1 MEWLI
6 DIIKEWLQLYLKGM
20 IVMWSGFLPEIPDGW
35 ALCNGD
41 NGTPDL
47 RFRFI
52 QSIFTIENIGDTGGT
67 TSHTHD
73 FTSNT
78 HQHTTSADFTV
89 SGIGEGERL
98 VGTEQGPPETSLVAV
113 TGTTDVGAHTPPYYR
128 LAFIMKL

>member
-20 IVMWSGFLPEIPDGW
+20 IVMWSGFLPEIPEGW

-52 QSIFTIENIGDTGGT
+52 QSIYSIENLGETGGEI
-67 TSHTHD
+67 SHTHP

-78 HQHTTSADFTV
+78 HKHGVPCEERVDGGGDFYTV
-89 SGIGEGERL
+89 ISEN
-98 VGTEQGPPETSLVAV
+98 GPVDTSLDAA
-113 TGTTDVGAHTPPYYR
+113 TGTTDAVAHIPPYYR